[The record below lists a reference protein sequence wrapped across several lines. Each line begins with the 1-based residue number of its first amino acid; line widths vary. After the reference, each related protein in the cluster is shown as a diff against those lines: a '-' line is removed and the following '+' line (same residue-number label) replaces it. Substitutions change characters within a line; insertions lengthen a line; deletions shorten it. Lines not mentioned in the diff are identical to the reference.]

1 MSKYLITGGAG
12 FIGSNI
18 AKELLARGEKVRILD
33 NFSTGKREN
42 VEGFKNN
49 PNFELVEGDLRDLE
63 TVKKACEGVDFI
75 LHQGALPSVPRSI
88 KDPMGVN
95 EVNTLGTL
103 NILEAAKEF
112 GIKRVVFA
120 SSSSIYGNDPTLPK
134 HEEMSVSPLSP
145 YALTKYAGER
155 YCQLY
160 HQLYG
165 LETVAL
171 RYFNV
176 FGPNQDP
183 SSEYS
188 AVIPKFI
195 KLISENKRPTIY
207 GDGTNSRDFT
217 FVANNV
223 AANIAACTAEKA
235 SGQVMNIAC
244 GERYTLLDLIK
255 AINEIL
261 GKNIEPEFQPERTG
275 EVKHSMA
282 DISRAQEILDF
293 AVKTK
298 FKEGLEETI
307 KSMGLK

>member
-1 MSKYLITGGAG
+1 MKYLITGGAG

-18 AKELLARGEKVRILD
+18 AKELLARGEQVRVLD
-33 NFSTGKREN
+33 NFSTGKKEN

-49 PNFELVEGDLRDLE
+49 PNFELVEGDLRNLE
-63 TVKKACEGVDFI
+63 TIKKACEGVDFI

-88 KDPMGVN
+88 KDPITVD
-95 EVNTLGTL
+95 EVNVLGTL
-103 NILEAAKEF
+103 NVLEAAKNS
-112 GIKRVVFA
+112 GVKRVVFA
-120 SSSSIYGNDPTLPK
+120 SSSSVYGNNPTLPK
-134 HEEMSVSPLSP
+134 HEEMAISPLSP

-176 FGPNQDP
+176 FGLNQDP
-183 SSEYS
+183 DSEYS

-195 KLISENKRPTIY
+195 KLMNEGKNPVIY
-207 GDGTNSRDFT
+207 GDGMNSRDFT

-235 SGQVMNIAC
+235 SGQVINIAC
-244 GERYTLLDLIK
+244 GEKYTLLDLVNSLNK
-255 AINEIL
+255 IL
-261 GKNIEPEFQPERTG
+261 GTNIKPEFQPERTG

-293 AVKTK
+293 SVKTK
-298 FKEGLEETI
+298 FREGLEETV
-307 KSMGLK
+307 KSMNLK